1 MCGAGKHESRPT
13 AEEGASASERIA
25 IVTGIP
31 TSPCTNPYG
40 DYMLSLSI
48 QNKQVRGAAA
58 DKHSTAHEL
67 PRMKQCTHSTEMLY
81 FSCFLHQEVDST
93 KQG

>member
-48 QNKQVRGAAA
+48 QNKQVRWQQ
-58 DKHSTAHEL
+58 L
-67 PRMKQCTHSTEMLY
+67 PTSGSLPTSILAP
-81 FSCFLHQEVDST
+81 T
-93 KQG
+93 G

>member
-1 MCGAGKHESRPT
+1 MQSPTSWHKLFMLQPKHQQTPRSFWCGAGKHESRS

-40 DYMLSLSI
+40 DYLLSLSI
-48 QNKQVRGAAA
+48 QNKQVTAA
-58 DKHSTAHEL
+58 TY
-67 PRMKQCTHSTEMLY
+67 KQSIVAIL
-81 FSCFLHQEVDST
+81 LA
-93 KQG
+93 

>member
-1 MCGAGKHESRPT
+1 MCGAGKHESRPS

-48 QNKQVRGAAA
+48 QNKQVRPAAA
-58 DKHSTAHEL
+58 CQPSSPPQAPPLSHHFTTA
-67 PRMKQCTHSTEMLY
+67 K
-81 FSCFLHQEVDST
+81 
-93 KQG
+93 